1 MASTTVSSRYQ
12 VVIPKEVREEL
23 DIKPGQK
30 LQVIVIGGVMHFV
43 PVLSLDELQGF
54 LKGMDTSDIRD
65 ERDRY

>member
-1 MASTTVSSRYQ
+1 MATTTVSSRYQ

-23 DIKPGQK
+23 DIQPGQRF
-30 LQVIVIGGVMHFV
+30 QVLVIGGLMHFV

-54 LKGMDTSDIRD
+54 LKGMDTSDLRD